1 MDIIEEEPFFEN
13 EEYEQEDENDEREER
28 IEEIEEYEKTKNS
41 PIEKPKSKKKEL
53 IQKLNNLK
61 KQEKL

>member
-13 EEYEQEDENDEREER
+13 EEYELEDENDEREDR

-41 PIEKPKSKKKEL
+41 PIEKPKSKKKGIES
-53 IQKLNNLK
+53 K
-61 KQEKL
+61 KN